1 MTKMEELTADL
12 QRTRADFENYRKQ
25 TEAQKQQYGDVVKIT
40 TVSKVLPL
48 LDDIERAIVM
58 HKELSPLEKGLE
70 KTVAELG
77 LEKIDSEQGMAF
89 DHNLHEA
96 VVVEGEGDTEKISET
111 LRSGYTYGGEVIRPA
126 LVKVEKE

>member
-1 MTKMEELTADL
+1 MTKVEELTADL
-12 QRTRADFENYRKQ
+12 QRTRADFENFRKQ
-25 TEAQKQQYGDVVKIT
+25 TEVQKQQYGDVVKIT

-48 LDDIERAIVM
+48 LDDIGRAIAM
-58 HKELSPLEKGLE
+58 HEELAPLTKILQ
-70 KTVAELG
+70 KTEAELG
-77 LEKIDSEQGMAF
+77 LEKIDSEQGMVF

-111 LRSGYTYGGEVIRPA
+111 LRSGYTYGGEVLRPA